1 MNFQIWGL
9 TGSLNTEREDQ
20 LAFAEGR
27 LWHWIDAVD
36 AACNRFRPD
45 SEISRLNSRHD
56 EPVAVSNT
64 FALALDAALHAS
76 AVTGGLCDP
85 TVLDSL
91 LALGYDRD
99 YDELAKRVNP
109 APLATRPS
117 PGPRVITFD
126 RDGRTVA
133 LTAGCRLDLGASAK
147 ALVADLVAEDVA
159 PFGGVVVELGG
170 DVAVRGRGPTG
181 PWVIGVSD
189 SLTITGDEPRV
200 SFTNGGIA
208 TSSCV
213 ARSWNAGGTTV
224 NHIIDPRT
232 GSFANGTYA
241 TATVSA
247 SSCVVANAFATAA
260 LLWDEEAAF
269 HIAQAGWSGRLVRRD
284 GRVDFVGGWP
294 LEETLKP

>member
-1 MNFQIWGL
+1 MNFKIWGL

-20 LAFAEGR
+20 LAFAEER

-36 AACNRFRPD
+36 AACNRFRLD
-45 SEISRLNSRHD
+45 SEITRLNSLHD
-56 EPVAVSNT
+56 EPVAVSDT
-64 FALALDAALHAS
+64 FALALDAALRAS
-76 AVTGGLCDP
+76 AATGGLCDP

-99 YDELAKRVNP
+99 YDELVTQVNP

-117 PGPRVITFD
+117 PGPRAITFD
-126 RDGRTVA
+126 RVEQTVA
-133 LTAGCRLDLGASAK
+133 LAPGCRLDLGASAK
-147 ALVADLVAEDVA
+147 ALVADLVAADTA
-159 PFGGVVVELGG
+159 AFGGVVVELGG

-213 ARSWNAGGTTV
+213 TRSWNAGGTTV

-232 GSFANGTYA
+232 GSFAKGTYA

-269 HIAQAGWSGRLVRRD
+269 HIPQAGWSGRLVRRD
-284 GRVDFVGGWP
+284 GKVDFVGGWP
-294 LEETLKP
+294 LEETLNP